1 MYLDNC
7 TNICVDSPSHKH
19 ENLTYFKETA
29 YHKTETI

>member
-7 TNICVDSPSHKH
+7 TNISLNSSSHKH
-19 ENLTYFKETA
+19 ANLTYFKETA